1 MSSLNLNNDGY
12 GFSFDLN
19 VFPLSEVPTS
29 SSTPLLGHVDDNKS
43 EKSEIPFDILKP
55 LVIHPHEKP
64 VTNTEGNGGYFGD
77 EQKNMSLKVDEVEN
91 EIENVSSKTK
101 KSGNN
106 NFFIR
111 GNWTPTEDDKLK
123 KLVEEFGPYNW
134 NNIAKYFNER
144 SGKSCRLRWRNQLHP
159 KLNRS
164 SFNEEEE
171 AKLLVAQKFYG
182 NKWTTICKL
191 FHGRTDNAV
200 RESDLDRNTKFFKSI
215 RFRLRRLGSCL
226 LGERKVEGE
235 DFSYDN
241 NFSAMKGSYVRQMGM
256 LKSFDQFNYSNL
268 NLKASVSESVP
279 TIRHNVSI
287 LGQSENVRDMIKVP
301 FIDFLGVGDT

>member
-1 MSSLNLNNDGY
+1 MSSLNLNNDS
-12 GFSFDLN
+12 FSFDLN

-64 VTNTEGNGGYFGD
+64 VTNTEGNEGYFD
-77 EQKNMSLKVDEVEN
+77 VQKNMSLKVDEVEN
-91 EIENVSSKTK
+91 EIENVSSETK

-144 SGKSCRLRWRNQLHP
+144 SGIKIEI
-159 KLNRS
+159 
-164 SFNEEEE
+164 F
-171 AKLLVAQKFYG
+171 
-182 NKWTTICKL
+182 
-191 FHGRTDNAV
+191 
-200 RESDLDRNTKFFKSI
+200 FFKI
-215 RFRLRRLGSCL
+215 LFILFYFILFYFI
-226 LGERKVEGE
+226 K
-235 DFSYDN
+235 FTKIFFY
-241 NFSAMKGSYVRQMGM
+241 K
-256 LKSFDQFNYSNL
+256 YSL
-268 NLKASVSESVP
+268 
-279 TIRHNVSI
+279 
-287 LGQSENVRDMIKVP
+287 
-301 FIDFLGVGDT
+301 

>member
-1 MSSLNLNNDGY
+1 MSSLNFNNDS
-12 GFSFDLN
+12 FSFDLN

-91 EIENVSSKTK
+91 EIENVSSETK

-144 SGKSCRLRWRNQLHP
+144 SGIKNAIIFFL
-159 KLNRS
+159 
-164 SFNEEEE
+164 
-171 AKLLVAQKFYG
+171 KFS
-182 NKWTTICKL
+182 L
-191 FHGRTDNAV
+191 F
-200 RESDLDRNTKFFKSI
+200 LF
-215 RFRLRRLGSCL
+215 
-226 LGERKVEGE
+226 
-235 DFSYDN
+235 Y
-241 NFSAMKGSYVRQMGM
+241 
-256 LKSFDQFNYSNL
+256 
-268 NLKASVSESVP
+268 
-279 TIRHNVSI
+279 
-287 LGQSENVRDMIKVP
+287 
-301 FIDFLGVGDT
+301 

>member
-64 VTNTEGNGGYFGD
+64 VTNTEGNEGYFD
-77 EQKNMSLKVDEVEN
+77 VQKNMSLKVDEVEN

-144 SGKSCRLRWRNQLHP
+144 SGIKNAIIFFL
-159 KLNRS
+159 
-164 SFNEEEE
+164 
-171 AKLLVAQKFYG
+171 KFS
-182 NKWTTICKL
+182 L
-191 FHGRTDNAV
+191 F
-200 RESDLDRNTKFFKSI
+200 LF
-215 RFRLRRLGSCL
+215 
-226 LGERKVEGE
+226 
-235 DFSYDN
+235 Y
-241 NFSAMKGSYVRQMGM
+241 
-256 LKSFDQFNYSNL
+256 
-268 NLKASVSESVP
+268 
-279 TIRHNVSI
+279 
-287 LGQSENVRDMIKVP
+287 
-301 FIDFLGVGDT
+301 